1 MDTRLTK
8 MVQKRREISA
18 FRDRI
23 NEYYGNIGEQ
33 MAFTYNRLNKV
44 ESKISAISEDL
55 VAIKETANAD
65 REEFEETIH
74 TLVESMKELV
84 VPRHNPYAG
93 REFERINLSDDEAS
107 S

>member
-1 MDTRLTK
+1 
-8 MVQKRREISA
+8 MVQKRNEISE

-23 NEYYGNIGEQ
+23 NEYYKNMAEQ
-33 MAFTYNRLNKV
+33 MNVTYNRLSKV
-44 ESKISAISEDL
+44 EAKINAISEDL
-55 VAIKETANAD
+55 VTIKESANAD

-93 REFERINLSDDEAS
+93 REFERISLSDDEAS